1 MIKNILFE
9 NFYSFAEETI
19 IDFGLGKK
27 PTSSGFD
34 IELDGERWNKAIAI
48 VGANGSGKTQ
58 LLKPLAF
65 LSWFVSESFLDN
77 DPDAEIPFA
86 QHMLRQEQPT
96 RIELE
101 FILAGIDYRYQ
112 LELTPQEVISE
123 ALFTKTSSQF
133 SYLFKR
139 EKTDTGYSFKQKG
152 FPFPKAQ
159 AEKLRGNASLIS
171 AAHSYDVKEARPL
184 VEFFDRIPSNVSS
197 RGRHHFQHGA
207 VVYTAEKFE
216 KQPELKQRMLEVMC
230 CFDLGL
236 SGVDIRKVV
245 GRNANGLEE
254 TINLPFGLHQ
264 AEDGQ
269 QFELPFFE
277 ESSGTQ
283 SAFVLLE
290 PILKTLHQGGI
301 AVIDELDN
309 DLHPHLVPQL
319 LQWFEFDETN
329 PHQAQLIFT
338 CHTPEVLNLLQKHQV
353 YLVEKQNQYSE
364 AWRADDIKGLI
375 RSDDNLYAKYM
386 AGALGATPNF

>member
-1 MIKNILFE
+1 MIKNLLFE

-27 PTSSGFD
+27 PTPSGFD

-65 LSWFVSESFLDN
+65 LSWFVSESFLRS
-77 DPDAEIPFA
+77 DPDSAIPCA
-86 QHMLRQEQPT
+86 THMFHTDQPT
-96 RIELE
+96 RFELE
-101 FILAGIDYRYQ
+101 FLLAGIDYRYQ

-123 ALFTKTSSQF
+123 ALFAKTSSQF

-159 AEKLRGNASLIS
+159 AEKLRGSASLIS

-184 VEFFDRIPSNVSS
+184 VEFFDCIQANVHSS
-197 RGRHHFQHGA
+197 GRRHFQFDA
-207 VVYTAEKFE
+207 VMNTAEKFE
-216 KQPELKQRMLEVMC
+216 KQSELKTRMSEVMSH
-230 CFDLGL
+230 FDLGL
-236 SGVDIRKVV
+236 SDVEIRKIM
-245 GRNANGLEE
+245 GSNNSGQEE
-254 TINLPFGLHQ
+254 TLYLPFGLHQ
-264 AEDGQ
+264 NDEGKK
-269 QFELPFFE
+269 FELPFFE

-353 YLVEKQNQYSE
+353 YLVEKQNQCSE
-364 AWRADDIKGLI
+364 AWRLDDMSGV
-375 RSDDNLYAKYM
+375 RADDNLYAKYM
-386 AGALGATPNF
+386 AGALGATPNL